1 MHGGVASLSS
11 LSFSLYGNYMLLMCL
26 AYLLPYFSAS
36 VVMMQFMNMILVIQE
51 RLAVINK

>member
-1 MHGGVASLSS
+1 MASLSS

-26 AYLLPYFSAS
+26 AYILPYFSAS

-51 RLAVINK
+51 RLAVVNK